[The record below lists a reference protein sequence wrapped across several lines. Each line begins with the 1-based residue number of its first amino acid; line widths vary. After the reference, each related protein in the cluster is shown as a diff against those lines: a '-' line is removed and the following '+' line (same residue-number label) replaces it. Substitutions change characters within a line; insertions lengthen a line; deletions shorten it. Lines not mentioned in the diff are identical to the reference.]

1 MISTLEKFQNF
12 LFDFFFVFIEVKY
25 RNLWLKIELNEMTIL
40 SDDLRNF
47 NHHEHTFNG
56 HWSIS
61 SSWYLV
67 KKKF

>member
-25 RNLWLKIELNEMTIL
+25 RNLWLKIELNQMTIL

-47 NHHEHTFNG
+47 NHHEHTFSG

-61 SSWYLV
+61 
-67 KKKF
+67 